1 MDRWWWKMWKRYMT
15 RYMCYGMSWALP
27 PIPALSHRSIGPQPP
42 LVPATLD
49 LSSSRATRAPLAPWG
64 STGAVHGQWL
74 SPSHPHPPVPRLQ
87 TTPRCVPFWKIDVL
101 FIVHVIY
108 IYLLYSNLRT
118 CTSLS
123 LSIDRHLPTHVN
135 TKTCSFMFHFR
146 RISSR
151 SLQTTT
157 M

>member
-1 MDRWWWKMWKRYMT
+1 MG
-15 RYMCYGMSWALP
+15 CHGQALP
-27 PIPALSHRSIGPQPP
+27 PIPASMPWIASSPIGPQPP

-49 LSSSRATRAPLAPWG
+49 LSSSRARAPLAPWG

-74 SPSHPHPPVPRLQ
+74 SPSHPHPPVPQLQ

-101 FIVHVIY
+101 WCFIYCTCDLLLFIVQQFENVF
-108 IYLLYSNLRT
+108 
-118 CTSLS
+118 LS
-123 LSIDRHLPTHVN
+123 LSIDRHLSTHVN